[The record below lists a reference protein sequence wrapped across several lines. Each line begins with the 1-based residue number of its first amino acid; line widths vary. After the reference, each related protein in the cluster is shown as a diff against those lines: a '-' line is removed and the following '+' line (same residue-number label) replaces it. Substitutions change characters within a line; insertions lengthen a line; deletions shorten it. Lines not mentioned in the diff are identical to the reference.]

1 VLATIGTFQLLMTI
15 FFPRGG
21 AGTAGEAAP
30 LLDFLPPHSCL
41 LQLLE
46 WRRTSLSGGMACDLK
61 HWKAKGK
68 STSTSTVA

>member
-1 VLATIGTFQLLMTI
+1 MQRGD
-15 FFPRGG
+15 PRAGAAPCGG
-21 AGTAGEAAP
+21 AGAAGEAAP